1 MGGWKEEPRRSE
13 GRRRK
18 RKQHESQNQ
27 EARHTDHSIP
37 LGKARH
43 ERGTAQT
50 KLIEQKSASRTVQ
63 SVVGKS
69 NTAAPDTVVIAT
81 LMYYK
86 RVGCAVV
93 LGPHPPPVSVQSHL
107 VDGGG
112 PAG

>member
-81 LMYYK
+81 LA
-86 RVGCAVV
+86 RTAV
-93 LGPHPPPVSVQSHL
+93 PYTL
-107 VDGGG
+107 VPKGTRRKSR
-112 PAG
+112 PL